1 MPNATMTSKGQI
13 TIPKE
18 IRDVVNAREGTR
30 FDVRIDERGNIVLVP
45 KRLGLEELLALACN
59 PAGVHLTIEEMK
71 EAVLDQAAAEDER
84 IRQQYSRPPVH
95 KR

>member
-18 IRDVVNAREGTR
+18 IRDAVNAREGTR
-30 FDVRIDERGNIVLVP
+30 FDVRVDEAGNVVLSP
-45 KRLGLEELLALACN
+45 KRLSLEELRAMFPPSPYHA
-59 PAGVHLTIEEMK
+59 TIEEMK
-71 EAVLDQAAAEDER
+71 QAVLDHAAEEDER
-84 IRQQYSRPPVH
+84 IRQQYSRPPVR